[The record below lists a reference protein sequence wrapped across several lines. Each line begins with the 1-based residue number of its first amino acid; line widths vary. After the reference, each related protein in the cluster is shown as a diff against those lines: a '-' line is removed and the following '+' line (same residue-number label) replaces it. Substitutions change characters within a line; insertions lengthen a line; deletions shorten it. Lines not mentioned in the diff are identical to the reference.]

1 MSSASTALAAANI
14 PSNSGTQINDNKVIN
29 QMAASGSGSGTQAA
43 PYDNDMMRY
52 LLRPVS

>member
-29 QMAASGSGSGTQAA
+29 QMAGGGSNAGAQASA
-43 PYDNDMMRY
+43 YDNDMMRY